1 MNISWLDFSIIAVY
15 FVFIFILTIRIGRK
29 VSDSNDYF
37 LAGRSMKW
45 PMIGSSL
52 FATNISAE
60 QFVGQ
65 AGLAVA
71 VGIAVANYQLAG
83 VLGFALMG
91 IIFLPTFIRLGIRT
105 APQFL
110 EIRYGTE
117 SRKFLSIITILF
129 IGLNAVPLSLYAGG
143 QVMRDMFGW
152 DSILPGILILCVST
166 GIYAVIGGL
175 KAVVVTDFLQMFIL
189 VLGGIMVLAF
199 GFHAVGG
206 IDAFLVKVDEIK
218 AAEGENLLSLYRPA
232 DHPIIPWTGVV
243 FGLTVH
249 AFYYCSMNHTIV
261 QRAMAAK
268 SIHQGRM
275 GGLFAGLLK
284 ASTVFII
291 VMPGIIGLVLLR
303 DGYFATPPQTEDQI
317 YAAMVRTLL
326 PTGLIGIT
334 LSGLVAALMSSVD
347 SNICS
352 ASSLITI
359 DWYQPARPNASEK
372 ELVKV
377 GRVVG
382 ALIIILGMIW
392 AIFVIPHF
400 KFLFDYLAKFNS
412 YSVGGLLAC
421 FIGGLIS
428 PYPNRKAGFWTLVL
442 GSFLGVFMWLIADNS
457 AINDWAHSVGL
468 GFLDMHFL
476 HGAVFLTVSGFVLLF
491 VISFL
496 TRGDGAKSF
505 AEMKSTKLTGMEP
518 TVSENKQ
525 FRVWLVIVAVVY
537 IGIYLLFI

>member
-1 MNISWLDFSIIAVY
+1 MNISWFDFSIIACY
-15 FVFIFILTIRIGRK
+15 FVFIFIITVRIGRK

-37 LAGRSMKW
+37 LAGRSMRW
-45 PMIGSSL
+45 PMIGASL

-91 IIFLPTFIRLGIRT
+91 LIFLPTFIRLGIKT

-110 EIRYGTE
+110 EIRYGKE
-117 SRKFLSIITILF
+117 SKKFLSIITILF

-152 DSILPGILILCVST
+152 DSIVPGILILCVTT
-166 GIYAVIGGL
+166 GVYAVIGGL

-189 VLGGIMVLAF
+189 VLGGLLVLGF
-199 GFHAVGG
+199 GLHAAGG
-206 IDAFLVKVDEIK
+206 IDSFLIK
-218 AAEGENLLSLYRPA
+218 IEDLKATGGEDLLSLFRPA
-232 DHPIIPWTGVV
+232 NHPIIPWTGVV

-284 ASTVFII
+284 ALTVFII
-291 VMPGIIGLVLLR
+291 VLPGIVGLVLLK
-303 DGYFATPPQTEDQI
+303 DGFFATPPETEDQI
-317 YAAMVRTLL
+317 YSAMVRSLL
-326 PTGLIGIT
+326 PSGLIGIT

-359 DWYQPARPNASEK
+359 DWYQPARPKASEK

-382 ALIIILGMIW
+382 AVIILLGMVW
-392 AIFVIPHF
+392 AIWVIPHF

-421 FIGGLIS
+421 FIGGLLS
-428 PYPNRKAGFWTLVL
+428 PYPNRKAGFWTLIIGSVL
-442 GSFLGVFMWLIADNS
+442 GLVMWMIADNS
-457 AINDWAHSVGL
+457 AINALAHSIGL

-491 VISFL
+491 GISFL
-496 TRGDGAKSF
+496 TKGDGTESF
-505 AEMKSTKLTGMEP
+505 AEMKSTRLTGMEP
-518 TVSENKQ
+518 TSAENKQ
-525 FRVWLVIVAVVY
+525 FKLWLIIVGIVY
-537 IGIYLLFI
+537 VGIYLVFI

>member
-1 MNISWLDFSIIAVY
+1 MNISWIDFSIIAVY
-15 FVFIFILTIRIGRK
+15 FVFIFVLTIRIGRS
-29 VSDSNDYF
+29 VSDSDDYF
-37 LAGRSMKW
+37 LAGRSMRW

-91 IIFLPTFIRLGIRT
+91 VIFLPTFIRLGIKT

-110 EIRYGTE
+110 EIRYGVE

-152 DSILPGILILCVST
+152 DSNLPGILILCVTT
-166 GIYAVIGGL
+166 GIYAVLGGL

-189 VLGGIMVLAF
+189 VLGGFLVLGF
-199 GFHAVGG
+199 GLHAAGGVG
-206 IDAFLVKVDEIK
+206 AFLVKVEAIK
-218 AAEGENLLSLYRPA
+218 QTGGEDLLSLFRPA

-249 AFYYCSMNHTIV
+249 AFFYCSMNHTIV

-284 ASTVFII
+284 ALTVFII
-291 VMPGIIGLVLLR
+291 VLPGIVGLVLLN
-303 DGYFATPPQTEDQI
+303 DGFFTTPPETEDQM
-317 YAAMVRTLL
+317 YAAMIRSLL
-326 PTGLIGIT
+326 PSGLIGIT

-352 ASSLITI
+352 ASSLITL
-359 DWYQPARPNASEK
+359 DWYQPARPNASER
-372 ELVKV
+372 ELVRV
-377 GRVVG
+377 GRIVG
-382 ALIIILGMIW
+382 AAIIIMGMVW
-392 AIFVIPHF
+392 AIWVIPQF

-412 YSVGGLLAC
+412 YAVGGLLAC
-421 FIGGLIS
+421 FIGGLVS
-428 PYPNRKAGFWTLVL
+428 PYPNRKAGFWTLVIGSLL
-442 GSFLGVFMWLIADNS
+442 GLFLWLIADNG
-457 AINDWAHSVGL
+457 NVNEWAHAVGL

-476 HGAVFLTVSGFVLLF
+476 HGAVFLTISGFVLLF
-491 VISFL
+491 GLSFL
-496 TRGDGAKSF
+496 TKGDGQVAY
-505 AEMKSTKLTGMEP
+505 ADMKTTKLTGMEP
-518 TVSENKQ
+518 TAAENKQ
-525 FRVWLVIVAVVY
+525 FKLWLTIVGMVY
-537 IGIYLLFI
+537 VGIYLLFM

>member
-1 MNISWLDFSIIAVY
+1 MNISWFDFSIIAVY
-15 FVFIFILTIRIGRK
+15 FVFIFVITIRIGRR
-29 VSDSNDYF
+29 VSDSDDYF
-37 LAGRSMKW
+37 LAGRSMRW

-91 IIFLPTFIRLGIRT
+91 VIFLPTFIRLGIKT

-110 EIRYGTE
+110 EIRYGVE

-152 DSILPGILILCVST
+152 DSTLPGILILCVTT
-166 GIYAVIGGL
+166 GIYAVLGGL

-189 VLGGIMVLAF
+189 VLGGFLVLGF
-199 GFHAVGG
+199 GLHAAGGVG
-206 IDAFLVKVDEIK
+206 AFLGKVEAIK
-218 AAEGENLLSLYRPA
+218 QNGGEDLLSLFRPA

-249 AFYYCSMNHTIV
+249 AFFYCSMNHTIV

-284 ASTVFII
+284 ALTVFII
-291 VMPGIIGLVLLR
+291 VLPGIVGLVLLN
-303 DGYFATPPQTEDQI
+303 DGFFTTPPETEDQM
-317 YAAMVRTLL
+317 YAAMIRSLL
-326 PTGLIGIT
+326 PSGLIGIT

-352 ASSLITI
+352 ASSLITL
-359 DWYQPARPNASEK
+359 DWYQPARPHASEK
-372 ELVKV
+372 ELVRV
-377 GRVVG
+377 GRIVG
-382 ALIIILGMIW
+382 AVIIIMGMVW
-392 AIFVIPHF
+392 AIWVIPHF

-412 YSVGGLLAC
+412 YAVGGLLAC
-421 FIGGLIS
+421 FIGGLVS
-428 PYPNRKAGFWTLVL
+428 PYPNRKAGFWTLVIGSLL
-442 GSFLGVFMWLIADNS
+442 GLLLWLIADN
-457 AINDWAHSVGL
+457 AYVGEWAHSVGL

-476 HGAVFLTVSGFVLLF
+476 HGAVFLTVCGFILLF
-491 VISFL
+491 GISFL
-496 TRGDGAKSF
+496 TKGDGAESY
-505 AEMKSTKLTGMEP
+505 ADMRTTKLTGMEP
-518 TVSENKQ
+518 TAAENKQ
-525 FRVWLVIVAVVY
+525 FKLWLVIVGVVY
-537 IGIYLLFI
+537 FGIYLMFM

>member
-1 MNISWLDFSIIAVY
+1 MNISWFDFSIIAVY
-15 FVFIFILTIRIGRK
+15 FVFIFVITIRIGRR
-29 VSDSNDYF
+29 VSDSDDYF
-37 LAGRSMKW
+37 LAGRSMRW

-91 IIFLPTFIRLGIRT
+91 LVFLPTFIRLGIKT

-110 EIRYGTE
+110 EIRYGVE

-152 DSILPGILILCVST
+152 DSTLPGILILCVTT
-166 GIYAVIGGL
+166 GIYAVLGGL

-189 VLGGIMVLAF
+189 VLGGFLVLGF
-199 GFHAVGG
+199 GLHAAGGVG
-206 IDAFLVKVDEIK
+206 AFLVKVEAIK
-218 AAEGENLLSLYRPA
+218 QNGGEDLLSLFRPA

-249 AFYYCSMNHTIV
+249 AFFYCSMNHTIV

-284 ASTVFII
+284 ALTVFII
-291 VMPGIIGLVLLR
+291 VLPGIIGLVLLN
-303 DGYFATPPQTEDQI
+303 DGFFTTPPETEDQM
-317 YAAMVRTLL
+317 YAAMIRSLL
-326 PTGLIGIT
+326 PSGLIGIT

-352 ASSLITI
+352 ASSLITL
-359 DWYQPARPNASEK
+359 DWYQPARPKASEK
-372 ELVKV
+372 ELVRV
-377 GRVVG
+377 GRIVG
-382 ALIIILGMIW
+382 AVIIIMGMIW

-421 FIGGLIS
+421 FIGGLVS
-428 PYPNRKAGFWTLVL
+428 PYPNRNAGFWTLVIGSLL
-442 GSFLGVFMWLIADNS
+442 GLLLWLIADN
-457 AINDWAHSVGL
+457 AYVNEWAYSVGL
-468 GFLDMHFL
+468 GILDMHFL
-476 HGAVFLTVSGFVLLF
+476 HGAVFLTVCGFILLF
-491 VISFL
+491 GISLL
-496 TRGDGAKSF
+496 TQGDGAESY
-505 AEMKSTKLTGMEP
+505 ADMKSTKLTGMEP
-518 TVSENKQ
+518 TAAENKQ
-525 FRVWLVIVAVVY
+525 FKLWLVIVGAVYV
-537 IGIYLLFI
+537 GIYLMFI

>member
-1 MNISWLDFSIIAVY
+1 MNISWFDFSIIAVY
-15 FVFIFILTIRIGRK
+15 FIFIFVITIRIGRG
-29 VSDSNDYF
+29 VADSDDYF
-37 LAGRSMKW
+37 LAGRSMRW

-91 IIFLPTFIRLGIRT
+91 LIFLPTFIRLGIKT

-110 EIRYGTE
+110 EIRYGVE

-152 DSILPGILILCVST
+152 DSTLPGILILCVTT
-166 GIYAVIGGL
+166 GIYAVLGGL

-189 VLGGIMVLAF
+189 VLGGFLVLGF
-199 GFHAVGG
+199 GLHAAGGVG
-206 IDAFLVKVDEIK
+206 AFLVKVEAIK
-218 AAEGENLLSLYRPA
+218 QNGGEDLLSLFRPA

-249 AFYYCSMNHTIV
+249 AFFYCSMNHTIV

-284 ASTVFII
+284 ALTVFII
-291 VMPGIIGLVLLR
+291 VLPGIVGLVLLN
-303 DGYFATPPQTEDQI
+303 DGFFTTPPETEDQM
-317 YAAMVRTLL
+317 YAAMIRSLL
-326 PTGLIGIT
+326 PSGLIGIT

-352 ASSLITI
+352 ASSLITL
-359 DWYQPARPNASEK
+359 DWYQPARPKASEK
-372 ELVKV
+372 ELVRV
-377 GRVVG
+377 GRIVG
-382 ALIIILGMIW
+382 AVIIIMGMIW
-392 AIFVIPHF
+392 SIFVIPQF

-412 YSVGGLLAC
+412 YAVGGLLAC
-421 FIGGLIS
+421 FIGGLVS
-428 PYPNRKAGFWTLVL
+428 PYPNRKAGFWTLVIGSLL
-442 GSFLGVFMWLIADNS
+442 GLFLWLIADN
-457 AINDWAHSVGL
+457 AFVGEWAYSVGL
-468 GFLDMHFL
+468 GILDMHFL
-476 HGAVFLTVSGFVLLF
+476 HGAVFLTVCGFILLF
-491 VISFL
+491 GISFL
-496 TRGDGAKSF
+496 TKGDGAESY
-505 AEMKSTKLTGMEP
+505 ADMKTTKLTGMEP
-518 TVSENKQ
+518 TAAENKQ
-525 FRVWLVIVAVVY
+525 FKLWLVIVGVVY
-537 IGIYLLFI
+537 VGIYLMFM

>member
-1 MNISWLDFSIIAVY
+1 MNISFLDLSIIACY
-15 FVFIFILTIRIGRK
+15 FVFIFIITVRIGRK
-29 VSDSNDYF
+29 VSDSDDYF
-37 LAGRSMKW
+37 LAGRSMRW
-45 PMIGSSL
+45 PMIGASL

-91 IIFLPTFIRLGIRT
+91 VIFLPTFIRLGIKT

-110 EIRYGTE
+110 EIRYGVE
-117 SRKFLSIITILF
+117 SRKFLSILTILF

-152 DSILPGILILCVST
+152 DSIVPGILILCVTT
-166 GIYAVIGGL
+166 GLYAVIGGL

-189 VLGGIMVLAF
+189 VIGGFLVLGF
-199 GFHAVGG
+199 GLHAVGG
-206 IDAFLVKVDEIK
+206 VGAFLGKMDAIK
-218 AAEGENLLSLYRPA
+218 ASGGEDLMSLFRPA
-232 DHPIIPWTGVV
+232 NHPIIPWTGVV

-275 GGLFAGLLK
+275 GGLFAALLK
-284 ASTVFII
+284 VLTVFII
-291 VMPGIIGLVLLR
+291 VMPGIVGLVLLK
-303 DGYFATPPQTEDQI
+303 DGFFTTPPETEDQI
-317 YAAMVRTLL
+317 YAAMIRSLL
-326 PTGLIGIT
+326 PSGLIGLT

-352 ASSLITI
+352 ASSLITL

-372 ELVKV
+372 ELVRM

-382 ALIIILGMIW
+382 AVIIIMGMIW
-392 AIFVIPHF
+392 ALWVIPHF

-421 FIGGLIS
+421 FIGGLFS
-428 PYPNRKAGFWTLVL
+428 PYPNRKAGFWTLVIGSVL
-442 GSFLGVFMWLIADNS
+442 GLFLWLIADNS
-457 AINDWAHSVGL
+457 AVGTWAQSVGL

-476 HGAVFLTVSGFVLLF
+476 HAAVFLTVIGFILLF
-491 VISFL
+491 GISLL
-496 TRGDGAKSF
+496 TKGDGRASF
-505 AEMKSTKLTGMEP
+505 QEMKSTKLTGMEP
-518 TVSENKQ
+518 TKAENKQ
-525 FRVWLVIVAVVY
+525 FKWWLAIVGVVY
-537 IGIYLLFI
+537 VGIYVLFS

>member
-1 MNISWLDFSIIAVY
+1 MNISFFDFSIIAVY
-15 FVFIFILTIRIGRK
+15 FGFIFALTIRIGRR

-37 LAGRSMKW
+37 LAGRSMRW

-91 IIFLPTFIRLGIRT
+91 LMFLPTFIRMGIKT

-110 EIRYGTE
+110 EVRYGPE
-117 SRKFLSIITILF
+117 SRKLLSILTILF
-129 IGLNAVPLSLYAGG
+129 ISLNAVPLSLYAGG

-152 DSILPGILILCVST
+152 DSIIPGILILCFTT
-166 GIYAVIGGL
+166 GIYAVVGGL

-189 VLGGIMVLAF
+189 VLGGLLVLGF
-199 GFHAVGG
+199 GLHAAGG
-206 IDAFLVKVDEIK
+206 IDGFLIKVDVLQADK
-218 AAEGENLLSLYRPA
+218 GEDFMSMFRPA

-275 GGLFAGLLK
+275 GGLFAGVLK
-284 ASTVFII
+284 AMTVFII
-291 VMPGIIGLVLLR
+291 VMPGIVGLVLLQ
-303 DGYFATPPQTEDQI
+303 DGFFTTPPETEDQM

-326 PTGLIGIT
+326 PSGLIGLT

-352 ASSLITI
+352 ASSLVTI
-359 DWYQPARPNASEK
+359 DWYQQVRPNASEK
-372 ELVKV
+372 ELVRM
-377 GRVVG
+377 GRIIG
-382 ALIIILGMIW
+382 SIIIVTGMIW
-392 AIFVIPHF
+392 AIWVIPHF

-421 FIGGLIS
+421 FIGGLYS
-428 PYPNRKAGFWTLVL
+428 PYPNRTAGFWTLVVGSLL
-442 GSFLGVFMWLIADNS
+442 GLFLWLIADNPYVGE
-457 AINDWAHSVGL
+457 WAYSMGL

-476 HGAVFLTVSGFVLLF
+476 HAAAFLTVVGFVTLF
-491 VISFL
+491 VISWA
-496 TRGDGAKSF
+496 TKGDGSSEY
-505 AEMKSTKLTGMEP
+505 AEMRSTKLTGMEP
-518 TVSENKQ
+518 TPAENRQ
-525 FRVWLVIVAVVY
+525 FKIGLVVV
-537 IGIYLLFI
+537 GLIYVVIYVIFR

>member
-1 MNISWLDFSIIAVY
+1 MNISLFDFSIIACY
-15 FVFIFILTIRIGRK
+15 FVVIFIITVRIGRK

-37 LAGRSMKW
+37 LAGRSMRW
-45 PMIGSSL
+45 PMIGASL

-71 VGIAVANYQLAG
+71 IGIAVANYQLAG

-91 IIFLPTFIRLGIRT
+91 LIFLPTFIRLGITT

-152 DSILPGILILCVST
+152 DSIVPGILILCVTT
-166 GIYAVIGGL
+166 GLYAVIGGL
-175 KAVVVTDFLQMFIL
+175 KAVVVTDFMQMFIL
-189 VLGGIMVLAF
+189 VIGGFLVLGF
-199 GFHAVGG
+199 GLHAVGG
-206 IDAFLVKVDEIK
+206 VGAFLGKMDAIK
-218 AAEGENLLSLYRPA
+218 ASGGEDLMSLFRPA
-232 DHPIIPWTGVV
+232 NHPIIPWTGVV

-249 AFYYCSMNHTIV
+249 SFYYCSMNHTIV

-275 GGLFAGLLK
+275 GGLFAALLK
-284 ASTVFII
+284 ALTVFII
-291 VMPGIIGLVLLR
+291 VMPGIVGLVLLK
-303 DGYFATPPQTEDQI
+303 DGFFTTPPETEDQI
-317 YAAMVRTLL
+317 YSAMVRSLL
-326 PTGLIGIT
+326 PSGLIGIT

-352 ASSLITI
+352 ASSLITL

-382 ALIIILGMIW
+382 ALIIIMGMFW
-392 AIFVIPHF
+392 ALWVIPHF

-421 FIGGLIS
+421 FIGGLVS
-428 PYPNRKAGFWTLVL
+428 PYPNRKAGFWTLVI
-442 GSFLGVFMWLIADNS
+442 GSFLGLFLWLVADNS
-457 AINDWAHSVGL
+457 AIGAWAHSVGL

-476 HGAVFLTVSGFVLLF
+476 HAAVFLTVLGFVLLF
-491 VISFL
+491 AITFL
-496 TRGDGAKSF
+496 TKGDGRESF
-505 AEMKSTKLTGMEP
+505 AEMKSTRLMGMEP
-518 TVSENKQ
+518 TTAENKQ
-525 FRVWLVIVAVVY
+525 FKLWLGIVAVVY
-537 IGIYLLFI
+537 VGIYLMFM

>member
-1 MNISWLDFSIIAVY
+1 MNISWFDFSIIAVY
-15 FVFIFILTIRIGRK
+15 FVFIFVITIRIGRR
-29 VSDSNDYF
+29 VSDSDDYF
-37 LAGRSMKW
+37 LAGRSMRW

-91 IIFLPTFIRLGIRT
+91 VIFLPTFIRLGIKT

-110 EIRYGTE
+110 EIRYGVE

-152 DSILPGILILCVST
+152 DSTLPGILILCVTT
-166 GIYAVIGGL
+166 GIYAVLGGL

-189 VLGGIMVLAF
+189 VLGG
-199 GFHAVGG
+199 
-206 IDAFLVKVDEIK
+206 FLVLGFGLHAAGGVGVFLGKVEAIK
-218 AAEGENLLSLYRPA
+218 QNGGEDLLSLFRPA

-249 AFYYCSMNHTIV
+249 AFFYCSMNHTIV

-284 ASTVFII
+284 ALTVFII
-291 VMPGIIGLVLLR
+291 VLPGIVGLVLLN
-303 DGYFATPPQTEDQI
+303 DGFFTTPPETEDQM
-317 YAAMVRTLL
+317 YAAMIRSLL
-326 PTGLIGIT
+326 PSGLIGIT

-352 ASSLITI
+352 ASSLITL
-359 DWYQPARPNASEK
+359 DWYQPARPHASEK
-372 ELVKV
+372 ELVRV
-377 GRVVG
+377 GRIVG
-382 ALIIILGMIW
+382 AVIIIMGMIW
-392 AIFVIPHF
+392 AIWVIPHF

-412 YSVGGLLAC
+412 YAVGGLLAC
-421 FIGGLIS
+421 FIGGLVS
-428 PYPNRKAGFWTLVL
+428 PYPNRKAGFWTLVIGSLL
-442 GSFLGVFMWLIADNS
+442 GLLLWLIADN
-457 AINDWAHSVGL
+457 AYVGEWAHSVGL

-476 HGAVFLTVSGFVLLF
+476 HGAVFLTVCGFILLF
-491 VISFL
+491 GISFL
-496 TRGDGAKSF
+496 TRGDGAESY
-505 AEMKSTKLTGMEP
+505 ADMRTTKLTGMEP
-518 TVSENKQ
+518 TAAENKQ
-525 FRVWLVIVAVVY
+525 FKLWLVIVGVVY
-537 IGIYLLFI
+537 IGIYLMFM

>member
-1 MNISWLDFSIIAVY
+1 MNISWFDFSIILAY
-15 FVFIFILTIRIGRK
+15 FVFILVLTVRIGRK
-29 VSDSNDYF
+29 VVDSKDYF
-37 LAGRSMKW
+37 LAGRSMRW
-45 PMIGSSL
+45 PMIGASL

-91 IIFLPTFIRLGIRT
+91 LIFLPTFIRLGITT

-110 EIRYGTE
+110 EIRYGKG
-117 SRKFLSIITILF
+117 SRRFLSVLTILF
-129 IGLNAVPLSLYAGG
+129 IGLNAVPLALYAGG

-152 DSILPGILILCVST
+152 ESIVPGILVLCVST
-166 GIYAVIGGL
+166 GLYAVFGGL

-189 VLGGIMVLAF
+189 VIGGFLVLGF
-199 GFHAVGG
+199 GLHAVGG
-206 IDAFLVKVDEIK
+206 VGSFLSKLEVIQQSK
-218 AAEGENLLSLYRPA
+218 GEDMLSLFRPA
-232 DHPIIPWTGVV
+232 DHPVIPWTGVV

-261 QRAMAAK
+261 QRAMAAR

-275 GGLFAGLLK
+275 GGLFAALLK
-284 ASTVFII
+284 ALTVFII
-291 VMPGIIGLVLLR
+291 VLPGIVGLVLWR
-303 DGYFATPPQTEDQI
+303 DGFFATPPETEDQV
-317 YAAMVRTLL
+317 YAAMVRSLL
-326 PTGLIGIT
+326 PSGLIGLT

-359 DWYQPARPNASEK
+359 DWYQQMRPRASEK
-372 ELVKV
+372 ELVRV
-377 GRVVG
+377 GRIVG
-382 ALIIILGMIW
+382 AVIILMGLFW
-392 AIFVIPHF
+392 AIWIIPQF

-421 FIGGLIS
+421 FIGGLVS
-428 PYPNRKAGFWTLVL
+428 PYPNRTAGFWTLIL
-442 GSFLGVFMWLIADNS
+442 GSLFGLLLWLIADN
-457 AINDWAHSVGL
+457 AVIGAWAHAAGL

-476 HGAVFLTVSGFVLLF
+476 HAAAVLTITGFILLF
-491 VISFL
+491 LISFL
-496 TRGDGAKSF
+496 TRGDGRAAF
-505 AEMKSTKLTGMEP
+505 LEMRSTKLMGMEP
-518 TVSENKQ
+518 NALENRQ
-525 FRVWLVIVAVVY
+525 FKFWLGIVALVY
-537 IGIYLLFI
+537 VGIYILFT